1 MMTRFSRL
9 SRRWILVAS
18 CLIPLLT
25 SGCSGDPVERK
36 NAFVQRADK
45 YVADGKLAEAIIEYR
60 NAIRIDETDGEVR
73 KKLAQAFASS
83 GEAARALEQY
93 VRAADLL
100 PKDVE
105 AQLTAGSFLLL
116 AQRFEDA
123 AARAD
128 AALAVSPDSVPA
140 HVLRG
145 NALAGLSSFDEALKA
160 IEEAI
165 RLSPDRGDTFT
176 SLGLVQ
182 MARGRRGE
190 AEDAFTKAVALS
202 PSSVEARLALGN
214 FYWSTGR
221 PKETEQAFADALR
234 LAPNHQVANRAM
246 AALMV
251 ATNRSR
257 DAEPYLKTLADA
269 SKDVRAGLALA
280 DYYLASGNAK
290 QAVVRLESMLQW
302 GQERAV
308 EQRLARAYAAAG
320 DRSKAGEVIQSV
332 LARDPAAVDVL
343 LLKGQLLLNDGKRD
357 EAFATVES
365 AAKGNPAS
373 AEAHFALG
381 RMYAARGDAAAAEIE
396 FREVLRLN
404 PRASAAQVE
413 IAKLQLSTRRT
424 LDSVKTAEEASRTQP
439 GNLPARLLLVRG
451 LLASKDISR
460 AEAEI
465 DKLLAEHPTVA
476 DVHAQAGFVALA
488 KNDVSGARRAFER
501 SRELSPDSFDALSG
515 LVAADLV
522 AKDPAAARARIERRL
537 AQGST
542 PALQMLA
549 AQTYIAI
556 NDWAAAERSLRA
568 AIEGDNSNLQPYAM
582 LGQLYVMQK
591 KLDQARAEFEALAA
605 RQVKPVGAL
614 TMVGMIHQAQG
625 DNANARKRYEQVLAL
640 DSTAVIANNNLAWL
654 HAEGGENLDVALQM
668 AQTAMAAS
676 PEAPEIIDTLGWV
689 YYRRRE
695 FQRAIPLFE
704 RCVQKVPG
712 NPNYRYHLG
721 LTYLVAGDAAK
732 GRAELQRALASQ
744 PAPELAA
751 EIKQAL
757 ENK

>member
-1 MMTRFSRL
+1 
-9 SRRWILVAS
+9 VAS

-25 SGCSGDPVERK
+25 SGCSGNPVERK
-36 NAFVQRADK
+36 NAFVQRADQ

-73 KKLAQAFASS
+73 RKLAQTYASA

-165 RLSPDRGDTFT
+165 RLNPERGDTFT

-182 MARGRRGE
+182 LARGRRAE
-190 AEDAFTKAVALS
+190 AEGAFTKAVALS

-221 PKETEQAFADALR
+221 PKETEQAFAEALR
-234 LAPNHQVANRAM
+234 IAPNHQVANRAM

-280 DYYLASGNAK
+280 EYYLASGNAK
-290 QAVVRLESMLQW
+290 QAVVRLESMLQA
-302 GQERAV
+302 GQDRVIV

-332 LARDPAAVDVL
+332 LARDPAAVDPL

-365 AAKGNPAS
+365 AVKGNPAS

-413 IAKLQLSTRRT
+413 IAKLQLSTRRA
-424 LDSVKTAEEASRTQP
+424 LDSVKTAEEAARTQP

-451 LLASKDISR
+451 LLAAKDISR
-460 AEAEI
+460 AEAEA

-476 DVHAQAGFVALA
+476 DVHTQAGFVALA

-501 SRELSPDSFDALSG
+501 SRELNPDSFDALSG

-522 AKDPAAARARIERRL
+522 AKDPATARRRIEERL

-591 KLDQARAEFEALAA
+591 KLDQARVEFEALAA

-668 AQTAMAAS
+668 AQTAMASS

-695 FQRAIPLFE
+695 FQRAMPLFE

-721 LTYLVAGDAAK
+721 LTYLGAGDAAK

-744 PAPELAA
+744 PTPELAA